1 MDAAEQFAARHPSRA
16 AAIRAHGGI
25 PPNCNFSPPDPKLVA
40 FIVASRSPLLLE
52 LDEPSPALPLPLRE
66 GAGGGGAACPP
77 TSNPTTSD
85 SISQTNSLRRA

>member
-52 LDEPSPALPLPLRE
+52 LDEPNPPLPLPLRE
-66 GAGGGGAACPP
+66 GIGGGGAANPN
-77 TSNPTTSD
+77 NPTTNTTVSP
-85 SISQTNSLRRA
+85 TNALRRG